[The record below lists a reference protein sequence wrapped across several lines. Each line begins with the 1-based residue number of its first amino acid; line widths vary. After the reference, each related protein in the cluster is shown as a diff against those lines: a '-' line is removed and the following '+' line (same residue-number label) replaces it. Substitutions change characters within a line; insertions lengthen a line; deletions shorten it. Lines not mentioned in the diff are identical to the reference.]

1 MRKGDR
7 NRRRKALEKRRVGN
21 GRMMKM
27 EGRVGSTGG
36 NNGSS
41 INFSTWTLTTL
52 TPCLCY

>member
-7 NRRRKALEKRRVGN
+7 KRRRKALEKRRVGN
-21 GRMMKM
+21 GGMMKM

-36 NNGSS
+36 SNGSS
-41 INFSTWTLTTL
+41 INFSTGTLTTL